1 MIFRLVNSITVMRK
15 YFRFNTGYFVIT
27 LLLLGIEVCIALFV
41 HDNFIRPYIGD
52 LLVVIFMYAFFR
64 SFLDIPVTAAVVGVL
79 LFSYA
84 IEIMQY
90 FQLVRLLGLQ
100 QSNLA
105 RILLGTSFAWADMI
119 AYTAGALIILLVEKN
134 RRRSKN

>member
-1 MIFRLVNSITVMRK
+1 MRRH
-15 YFRFNTGYFVIT
+15 FRFNAGYFAIT
-27 LLLLGIEVCIALFV
+27 LLLLGIEICIALFA

-64 SFLDIPVTAAVVGVL
+64 SFLDTPVTATVVGVL
-79 LFSYA
+79 LFSFA

-90 FQLVRLLGLQ
+90 FELVRLLGLEH
-100 QSNLA
+100 SSLA
-105 RILLGTSFAWADMI
+105 RVLLGTSFAWADMV

-134 RRRSKN
+134 RLRSKN

>member
-1 MIFRLVNSITVMRK
+1 VKNA
-15 YFRFNTGYFVIT
+15 FRFNFSYFVAT
-27 LLLLGIEVCIALFV
+27 LLLLGIEVCIALYV
-41 HDNFIRPYIGD
+41 HDSFVRPYIGD

-64 SFLDIPVTAAVVGVL
+64 SFLDIPVTATVVGVL
-79 LFSYA
+79 VFSFV

-90 FQLVRLLGLQ
+90 FELVRLLGLEH
-100 QSNLA
+100 SRLA

>member
-1 MIFRLVNSITVMRK
+1 V
-15 YFRFNTGYFVIT
+15 
-27 LLLLGIEVCIALFV
+27 
-41 HDNFIRPYIGD
+41 PYIGD

-119 AYTAGALIILLVEKN
+119 AYTAG
-134 RRRSKN
+134 R